1 MKRLSTLLLFIL
13 TIHAYGQVD
22 KEVYSIYSLII
33 NEELKNDSSADHKT
47 IIIQSKTSAQ
57 HAPASI
63 EAICGFVKMDQP
75 IFCNYPGN
83 INEVI
88 AKNTELKSL
97 LLNLDKVKDKQILL
111 TQNLT
116 INAPY
121 QLIEPKNFYAK
132 FRKGADAGWQ
142 QLKTDNPGLFGVVE
156 FSNVVI
162 NGNFAVVYFGC
173 QRNAFNGSGSIIVL
187 KKEDGQWKIIS
198 RPEVWVS

>member
-13 TIHAYGQVD
+13 TAHVYGQVD
-22 KEVYSIYSLII
+22 KEAYSIYSLII
-33 NEELKNDSSADHKT
+33 NEELKNDSVDYKT
-47 IIIQSKTSAQ
+47 IIIQSRTSAQ

-83 INEVI
+83 INDVI
-88 AKNTELKSL
+88 AKNAELKSL
-97 LLNLDKVKDKQILL
+97 LLNLNKVKSKQTLL
-111 TQNLT
+111 AQNFT
-116 INAPY
+116 INIPY
-121 QLIEPKNFYAK
+121 QLMEPKNFYAK
-132 FRKGADAGWQ
+132 FKKGADAGWQ
-142 QLKTDNPGLFGVVE
+142 QLKADNPELFGVIE

-162 NGNFAVVYFGC
+162 NGNFAAVYFGY